1 MCRTMDEIRKDDQKR
16 NDMKKDVL
24 HIRDMVAGLGITVE
38 KAMDVIH
45 IPVELRNDVAQ
56 LVQSNYYR

>member
-1 MCRTMDEIRKDDQKR
+1 MDEIRKDDQKR